1 MHRHIARLL
10 LFCLA
15 AGVCEPFLQTLS
27 AHPPHACCLRKL
39 HSSAGRGASVHGP
52 AKGDGNCCPPMT
64 TAHVAQ
70 VVARK
75 VGIFQPRGSEM
86 RREPVDF
93 GYTTGFGSANSSR
106 APPIFS

>member
-1 MHRHIARLL
+1 
-10 LFCLA
+10 
-15 AGVCEPFLQTLS
+15 
-27 AHPPHACCLRKL
+27 
-39 HSSAGRGASVHGP
+39 
-52 AKGDGNCCPPMT
+52 
-64 TAHVAQ
+64 VAQ